1 MKPYKLHLV
10 NRPILD
16 CRYCT
21 ATGRLQLV
29 ATLVHL
35 STEPPATLFTDCDD
49 TFPQLAYQHC
59 KSTKD
64 FHFFLNI

>member
-1 MKPYKLHLV
+1 MIV
-10 NRPILD
+10 G
-16 CRYCT
+16 T
-21 ATGRLQLV
+21 ATATLVQLV

-64 FHFFLNI
+64 FHIFFF